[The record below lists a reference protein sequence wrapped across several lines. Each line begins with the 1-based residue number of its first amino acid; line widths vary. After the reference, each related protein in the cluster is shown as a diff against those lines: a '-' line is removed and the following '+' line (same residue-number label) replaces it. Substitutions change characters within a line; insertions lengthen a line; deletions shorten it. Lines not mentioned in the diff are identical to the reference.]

1 MIIIADTLKEKDDDV
16 RDIIKEIRLQ
26 YDQYHKVPHSSRD
39 GTPSAATTPEK
50 RLTAK
55 KKKKPLITSLNKQRA
70 KMRPEK
76 PNVENGV
83 FFFPPPTLFLA
94 HVHSRREGNEVERW
108 SPLCV
113 GRKGVGVLLF
123 YFFFPIFRFF
133 FRSSAATTLWGATV
147 CLLLSLPFNEHL
159 HIKLNDYS
167 SFFVF
172 FQQAL
177 TFRVKKKGGE
187 KKKKR
192 ERQQKKKKKKK
203 P

>member
-1 MIIIADTLKEKDDDV
+1 
-16 RDIIKEIRLQ
+16 
-26 YDQYHKVPHSSRD
+26 
-39 GTPSAATTPEK
+39 
-50 RLTAK
+50 
-55 KKKKPLITSLNKQRA
+55 
-70 KMRPEK
+70 MRPEK

-123 YFFFPIFRFF
+123 FFFPFFAFF
-133 FRSSAATTLWGATV
+133 FVQARRLLFGGATV

-177 TFRVKKKGGE
+177 TFRVKKKGE
-187 KKKKR
+187 KKKEEEEAMTKTKR
-192 ERQQKKKKKKK
+192 GRKIAHAMSVSLKPQFKDVRVDSIDSSFVNQKKKRKQVKRYVTKKKNESQRADIECK
-203 P
+203 